1 MTWPRNFCSEIIF
14 PKLKMENKG
23 KGLNSLLGDSDLV
36 IKRRVAAFS
45 GVREIDTNKIV
56 AGSGQPRK
64 SFDEVSLKELADSIL
79 TQGLIQPITVRETD
93 KDRFEIISGE
103 RRYRASLMAGL
114 AKIPAYIREVDDQR
128 SLEMALIENIQRENL
143 NPIEIALS
151 YRRMIEELGFRQEDL
166 GNRIGKSRSN
176 ITNFLR
182 LLQLPADIQT
192 GLILGV
198 VTAGQVRPLIP
209 VNDPA
214 LQMDIYHKI
223 LEDNLSAR
231 EVEALVKKGNA
242 FEAVANALDIHRED
256 MRIEEMTL
264 KGKTKVP
271 VKIKVQD
278 INKGQV
284 SIRFSGPEE
293 LDDILEKLG

>member
-1 MTWPRNFCSEIIF
+1 
-14 PKLKMENKG
+14 MENKG

-36 IKRRVAAFS
+36 VKRKVAAFV
-45 GVREIDTNKIV
+45 GVKEIDTDKIT
-56 AGSGQPRK
+56 AGGSQPRK
-64 SFDEVSLKELADSIL
+64 AFDEAALKELADSIL
-79 TQGLIQPITVRETD
+79 AQGLIQPITVRETPEG
-93 KDRFEIISGE
+93 KFEIISGE
-103 RRYRASLMAGL
+103 RRYRASRLAGL
-114 AKIPAYIREVDDQR
+114 TRIPAYIREVDDQR

-176 ITNFLR
+176 VTNYLR
-182 LLQLPADIQT
+182 LLNLPTDIQT
-192 GLILGV
+192 GLVLGA
-198 VTAGQVRPLIP
+198 VTVGQVRPLVP
-209 VNDPA
+209 VNDAA
-214 LQMDIYHKI
+214 LQMDIYQKI

-242 FEAVANALDIHRED
+242 FEAEANELEIHRED
-256 MRIEEMTL
+256 IRIEEMTL

-284 SIRFSGPEE
+284 TIKFSGTEE
-293 LDDILEKLG
+293 LDAILAKLSGGA

>member
-1 MTWPRNFCSEIIF
+1 
-14 PKLKMENKG
+14 MENKG

-36 IKRRVAAFS
+36 VKRKVAAFV
-45 GVREIDTNKIV
+45 GVKEIDIDKII
-56 AGSGQPRK
+56 AGGSQPRK
-64 SFDEVSLKELADSIL
+64 AFDEAALKELADSIL
-79 TQGLIQPITVRETD
+79 AQGLIQPITVRETPEG
-93 KDRFEIISGE
+93 RFEIISGE
-103 RRYRASLMAGL
+103 RRYRASMLAGL
-114 AKIPAYIREVDDQR
+114 TRIPAYIREVDDQR

-176 ITNFLR
+176 VTNYLR
-182 LLQLPADIQT
+182 LLNLPTDIQT
-192 GLILGV
+192 GLVLGV
-198 VTAGQVRPLIP
+198 VTVGQVRPLVP
-209 VNDPA
+209 VNDAA
-214 LQMDIYHKI
+214 LQMDIYQKI

-242 FEAVANALDIHRED
+242 FEAEANELEIHRED
-256 MRIEEMTL
+256 IRIEEMTL

-284 SIRFSGPEE
+284 TIKFSGTEE
-293 LDDILEKLG
+293 LDNILEKLR

>member
-1 MTWPRNFCSEIIF
+1 
-14 PKLKMENKG
+14 MENKG

-36 IKRRVAAFS
+36 VKRKVAAFV
-45 GVREIDTNKIV
+45 GVKEVEVDRIV
-56 AGSGQPRK
+56 VGSSQPRK
-64 SFDEVSLKELADSIL
+64 SFDESALRELADSIKL
-79 TQGLIQPITVRETD
+79 QGLIQPITVRETSD
-93 KDRFEIISGE
+93 GKLEIISGE
-103 RRYRASLMAGL
+103 RRFRASKLAGL
-114 AKIPAYIREVDDQR
+114 TRIPAYIREVDDQR

-151 YRRMIEELGFRQEDL
+151 YRRMMEELGFRQEDL
-166 GNRIGKSRSN
+166 GQRVGKSRSN

-182 LLQLPADIQT
+182 LLQLPTEIQT
-192 GLILGV
+192 GLVLGV
-198 VTAGQVRPLIP
+198 VTVGQVRPLIP

-214 LQMDIYHKI
+214 LQMDIYQKI

-242 FEAVANALDIHRED
+242 FEAQANELEMHRED

-271 VKIKVQD
+271 IKIKVQD

-284 SIRFSGPEE
+284 TIRFSNA
-293 LDDILEKLG
+293 DDLEKILQKLK

>member
-1 MTWPRNFCSEIIF
+1 
-14 PKLKMENKG
+14 MENKG

-36 IKRRVAAFS
+36 VKRKVAAFT
-45 GVREIDTNKIV
+45 GVQEIETDKII
-56 AGSGQPRK
+56 AGGAQPRK
-64 SFDEVSLKELADSIL
+64 AFDEAALKELADSIL
-79 TQGLIQPITVRETD
+79 TQGLIQPVTVRETPEG
-93 KDRFEIISGE
+93 RFEIISGE
-103 RRYRASLMAGL
+103 RRFRASKLAGL
-114 AKIPAYIREVDDQR
+114 TKIPAYIREVDDQR

-166 GNRIGKSRSN
+166 GNRVGKSRSN
-176 ITNFLR
+176 VTNYLR
-182 LLQLPADIQT
+182 LLNLPTDIQT
-192 GLILGV
+192 GLILSV
-198 VTAGQVRPLIP
+198 VTVGQVRPLIP

-214 LQMDIYHKI
+214 LQMDIYQKI

-231 EVEALVKKGNA
+231 EVETLVRKGNA
-242 FEAVANALDIHRED
+242 FEAEANELEIHRED
-256 MRIEEMTL
+256 IRIEEMTL

-284 SIRFSGPEE
+284 TIRFSDAGE
-293 LDDILEKLG
+293 LDAILEKLG

>member
-1 MTWPRNFCSEIIF
+1 
-14 PKLKMENKG
+14 MENKG

-36 IKRRVAAFS
+36 VKRKVAAFV
-45 GVREIDTNKIV
+45 GVKEIEIDKIA
-56 AGSGQPRK
+56 AGGAQPRK
-64 SFDEVSLKELADSIL
+64 AFDEVALKELADSIVA
-79 TQGLIQPITVRETD
+79 QGLIQPITVREIPGG
-93 KDRFEIISGE
+93 KFEIISGE
-103 RRYRASLMAGL
+103 RRYRASQLAGL
-114 AKIPAYIREVDDQR
+114 SKIPAYIREVDDQR

-143 NPIEIALS
+143 NPVEIALS

-176 ITNFLR
+176 ITNYLR
-182 LLQLPADIQT
+182 LLNLPADIQT
-192 GLILGV
+192 GLVLGV
-198 VTAGQVRPLIP
+198 VSIGQVRPLIP

-231 EVEALVKKGNA
+231 EVESLVKKGNA
-242 FEAVANALDIHRED
+242 FEAEANELEIHRED
-256 MRIEEMTL
+256 IRIEEMTL

-284 SIRFSGPEE
+284 TIKFSGSEE
-293 LDDILEKLG
+293 LETILEKLK

>member
-1 MTWPRNFCSEIIF
+1 
-14 PKLKMENKG
+14 MENKG

-36 IKRRVAAFS
+36 VKRKVAAFS
-45 GVREIDTNKIV
+45 GVREIETDKIV
-56 AGSGQPRK
+56 AGGAQPRK
-64 SFDEVSLKELADSIL
+64 AFDEAALKELADSIL
-79 TQGLIQPITVRETD
+79 LQGLIQPITVRETPGGQ
-93 KDRFEIISGE
+93 FEIISGE
-103 RRYRASLMAGL
+103 RRYRASKMAGL
-114 AKIPAYIREVDDQR
+114 EKIPAYIREVDDQR

-151 YRRMIEELGFRQEDL
+151 YRRMMEELGFRQEDL

-176 ITNFLR
+176 ITNYLR
-182 LLQLPADIQT
+182 LLNLPADIQT

-198 VTAGQVRPLIP
+198 VTVGQVRPLIP

-214 LQMDIYHKI
+214 LQMDIYQKI

-242 FEAVANALDIHRED
+242 FEAEADELEMHRED

-264 KGKTKVP
+264 KGKTTVP
-271 VKIKVQD
+271 FKIRVQD
-278 INKGQV
+278 IHKGQV
-284 SIRFSGPEE
+284 TIKFSGPEE
-293 LDDILEKLG
+293 LDAILEKLN